1 MEKKY
6 NRILIKL
13 SGEAIGKEDGRG
25 IDNKKLEKVVEQIIE
40 ISKNG
45 VQVALVIGGGNF
57 WRGRYGD

>member
-45 VQVALVIGGGNF
+45 VQVELLE
-57 WRGRYGD
+57 R

>member
-25 IDNKKLEKVVEQIIE
+25 IDNKKLVKKM
-40 ISKNG
+40 SKKKKK
-45 VQVALVIGGGNF
+45 IMI
-57 WRGRYGD
+57 